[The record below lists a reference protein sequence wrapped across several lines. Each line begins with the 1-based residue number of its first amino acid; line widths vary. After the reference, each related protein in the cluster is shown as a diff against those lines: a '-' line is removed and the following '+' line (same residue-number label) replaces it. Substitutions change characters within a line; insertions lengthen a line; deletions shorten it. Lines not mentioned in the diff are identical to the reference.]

1 MDSSTRS
8 IARYQTMELFQMKIA
23 ITGGTAGI
31 GQALGNKYEALGHEV
46 VRLSRRTGH
55 NIRVIPKMADTIQP
69 CDLFINNAQAGYAQ
83 SELLFAMADRWQ
95 GTKKHIIVISTQM
108 TQSPVSSLPG
118 LDMDQYRI
126 QKVAL
131 EESVRQLRNQDL
143 GIKFTI
149 IRPGNIATSLDKTVP
164 PAADVDN
171 WANTL
176 IDIFELARIQNLRIS
191 DISLGPV

>member
-1 MDSSTRS
+1 
-8 IARYQTMELFQMKIA
+8 MKIA

-143 GIKFTI
+143 GIRFTI

-176 IDIFELARIQNLRIS
+176 IDIFELAQIQNLRIS

>member
-1 MDSSTRS
+1 MSTGS
-8 IARYQTMELFQMKIA
+8 VAQHQTMGLFQMKIA

-46 VRLSRRTGH
+46 LRLSRRTGH
-55 NIRVIPKMADTIQP
+55 NIRVIPKMADAIQS

-83 SELLFAMADRWQ
+83 TELLFAMADRWR
-95 GTKKHIIVISTQM
+95 GTKKHIMVISTQM

-126 QKVAL
+126 QKFTL
-131 EESVRQLRNQDL
+131 EESVQQLRSRDL
-143 GIKFTI
+143 DIRFTI
-149 IRPGNIATSLDKTVP
+149 VRPGNIATSPDKTVP

-191 DISLGPV
+191 DINLGPL